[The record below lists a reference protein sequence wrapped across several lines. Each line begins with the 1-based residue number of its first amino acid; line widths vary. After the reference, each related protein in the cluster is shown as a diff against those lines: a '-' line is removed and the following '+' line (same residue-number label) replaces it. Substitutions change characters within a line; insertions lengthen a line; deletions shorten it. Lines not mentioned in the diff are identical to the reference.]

1 MIEYDNK
8 IPSQDE
14 MIRRTGTDWREVA
27 RYALVIA
34 LGAVLIGFA
43 IRVGIRA
50 AHGQTPDQWFALVT
64 LLQRQPPVCI
74 AKEDRTFLAAMVNQ
88 RAVDDPTEPEAWQK
102 KWILTLKRECKIK

>member
-1 MIEYDNK
+1 MIEYDSK

-27 RYALVIA
+27 RYALMIA
-34 LGAVLIGFA
+34 LGAVLVGLA

-50 AHGQTPDQWFALVT
+50 AHGQTPEQWFTLVA
-64 LLQRQPPVCI
+64 LLQRQSRVCI

-88 RAVDDPTEPEAWQK
+88 LTVDDPADPEPWQK
-102 KWILTLKRECKIK
+102 KWILALKRECKIR